1 MDVRQYFRKL
11 REIEANIPEQYPLVM
26 SLETSDGGKAGLIT
40 EVPRHNAARMIAE
53 GRAVLA
59 NESEKESYRAQQA
72 FAREIAER
80 DELAKRLQVTVVTEA
95 DLRSQLAMK
104 KNHGPSTTGK

>member
-11 REIEANIPEQYPLVM
+11 REVEANIPDAYPLVM

-40 EVPRHNAARMIAE
+40 EVPRHVAAKMIVE

-59 NESEKESYRAQQA
+59 TESEKDSYREQQDL
-72 FAREIAER
+72 AREVAQR
-80 DELAKRLQVTVVTEA
+80 DELAKRLQVTVVTES
-95 DLRSQLAMK
+95 DLRGQLAAR
-104 KNHGPSTTGK
+104 KNHGPSMAGK